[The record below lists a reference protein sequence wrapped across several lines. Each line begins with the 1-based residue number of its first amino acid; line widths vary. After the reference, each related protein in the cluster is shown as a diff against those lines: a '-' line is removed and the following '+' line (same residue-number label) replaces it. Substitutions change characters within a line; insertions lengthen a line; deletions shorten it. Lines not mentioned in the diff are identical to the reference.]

1 MDRVIIYGYLVNI
14 MMVNGLKEIR
24 RDMEFGKA
32 QKEILILVS
41 GKQINPMD
49 LENIFGEIMMYMK
62 ENGKLV

>member
-1 MDRVIIYGYLVNI
+1 
-14 MMVNGLKEIR
+14 
-24 RDMEFGKA
+24 
-32 QKEILILVS
+32 VS